1 MQLTRI
7 QLSQF
12 RKFRGALDIRDLSPG
27 LNLFTGPNEA
37 GKSTIAAAIRAAFF
51 ERHRSNAAQEFRPEG
66 DSSATP
72 SIALEFQIGGTQYR
86 LFKQFLGRKR
96 CTLEF
101 DGRKLDGDDAEDH
114 LASLLG
120 YQYAGKGR
128 SKAEHWGIPGLLWI
142 EQGNS
147 HELDSAIAHAVE
159 HLRTALG
166 GDAGRQSEESDLV
179 LSSVMQQRN
188 ALLTPSGGVPRGDYA
203 QAQANVAQ
211 LQEALQAIRNE
222 VRDYRDKVDRLA
234 DLQARHAADEAA
246 QPWQV
251 AHAQQQQAQQQLQ
264 ETRQLDQS
272 LQELLVR
279 QRELRETAR
288 LLQDQL
294 QHLATRQQTI
304 AQRQAAVTQATD
316 ALRLADAAVLHWQ
329 QRHAQAAQT
338 RQQTQ
343 TALER
348 MHQAARLADLV
359 RERQDC
365 LRQLETAGRRL
376 EQADE
381 ANRSLQALQA
391 ALADLPADDK
401 PLARLRDCARRLDEL
416 RIRQQANA
424 TRLQFA
430 LHDGA
435 TLTLDAEPLHGS
447 GERLLTADAT
457 LELPGTGTLRIR
469 PGGEGLEALRDEHDT
484 LARQSDTLLA
494 QLGATSLQDAETRHL
509 RAIQLRADSAMR
521 QESLR
526 LHAPEGA
533 DALRIQLASLQA
545 RLSGLDARIASERQA
560 IAASHGGDGSAKV
573 GANGSTDAK
582 AKVDAGAG
590 ADNSISDS
598 DAGSANGDAGIDAS
612 AAPNGIPAAVDL
624 SQAQAAHQHAQ
635 TALDDARE
643 QLHQAQLRAGAART
657 QHEHAEREQ
666 QAALLA
672 IDAEQ
677 DRSQSEQWQRRLT
690 DIQAEL
696 AQSDI
701 QAGILQQKIAQAR
714 PDILQQDVERYRL
727 SADGLQQQH
736 RQRHDAI
743 LRLEAEL
750 QALGAHGLDEREA
763 ELDQTLAQAQRSA
776 EALARRARALDHLQQ
791 LLRDRQQAATQAL
804 QAPLQA
810 HLRHYL
816 DLLFPGAEL
825 SLGDALSPDTLR
837 RRLPD
842 GMRADLIAT
851 LSHGAREQIGVIGRL
866 ACADLLRTAGR
877 PTLLILDDALVH
889 TDATRLAQMKR
900 ILFDAATRHQI
911 LMFSCH
917 PSWWL
922 DLGIAPRD
930 IDSLAA
936 SPLPLPESA

>member
-37 GKSTIAAAIRAAFF
+37 GKSTIAAAFRAAFF

-72 SIALEFQIGGTQYR
+72 SIALEFQTGDTQYR

-114 LASLLG
+114 LAGLLG

-188 ALLTPSGGVPRGDYA
+188 ALLTPSGGAPRGDYA

-211 LQEALQAIRNE
+211 LQQALQAIRNE

-246 QPWQV
+246 QPWQA

-264 ETRQLDQS
+264 ETRQLAQS

-279 QRELRETAR
+279 QRDLRETAR

-316 ALRLADAAVLHWQ
+316 ALHLADAAVQHWQ

-348 MHQAARLADLV
+348 MHQAAHLADLI

-365 LRQLETAGRRL
+365 LRQLDAAGRRL

-401 PLARLRDCARRLDEL
+401 PLARLRDCTRRLDEL

-526 LHAPEGA
+526 LHAPDGA

-560 IAASHGGDGSAKV
+560 IAASHGVDG
-573 GANGSTDAK
+573 
-582 AKVDAGAG
+582 
-590 ADNSISDS
+590 
-598 DAGSANGDAGIDAS
+598 S
-612 AAPNGIPAAVDL
+612 AAPNDITDTVDL

-643 QLHQAQLRAGAART
+643 QLHQAQLRAGAARS

-677 DRSQSEQWQRRLT
+677 DRSHNEQWQRRLT

-727 SADGLQQQH
+727 SADGLLLQH

-763 ELDQTLAQAQRSA
+763 ELAQTLAQAQRSA
-776 EALARRARALDHLQQ
+776 EALTRRARALDHLQQ

-866 ACADLLRTAGR
+866 ACADLLRAAGR

-889 TDATRLAQMKR
+889 TDEVRLAQMKR

-936 SPLPLPESA
+936 STLPLQESA

>member
-72 SIALEFQIGGTQYR
+72 SIALEFHTGGTQYR
-86 LFKQFLGRKR
+86 LSKQFLGRKR

-114 LASLLG
+114 LAGLLG

-188 ALLTPSGGVPRGDYA
+188 ALLTPSGGAPRGDYA

-246 QPWQV
+246 QPWQT

-264 ETRQLDQS
+264 ETRQLDHS

-279 QRELRETAR
+279 QRDLRETAR

-316 ALRLADAAVLHWQ
+316 ALHLADAAVQHWQ

-348 MHQAARLADLV
+348 MHQAARLADLI
-359 RERQDC
+359 RERQDS
-365 LRQLETAGRRL
+365 LRQLDAAGRRL

-401 PLARLRDCARRLDEL
+401 PLTRLRDCTRRLDEL

-494 QLGATSLQDAETRHL
+494 QLGAASLQDAETRHL

-560 IAASHGGDGSAKV
+560 IAASHGADGSADI
-573 GANGSTDAK
+573 GADGSADT
-582 AKVDAGAG
+582 KVDAGAG
-590 ADNSISDS
+590 VDSSIRDS
-598 DAGSANGDAGIDAS
+598 GAGSGNGDAPIDTS
-612 AAPNGIPAAVDL
+612 AAANDTPAAMDL

-677 DRSQSEQWQRRLT
+677 DRSQNEQWQRRLT

-696 AQSDI
+696 AQADV

-727 SADGLQQQH
+727 SADGLLQQH

-763 ELDQTLAQAQRSA
+763 ELAQTLAQAQRSA

-866 ACADLLRTAGR
+866 ACADLLRAAGR

-889 TDATRLAQMKR
+889 TDEVRLAQMKR

-930 IDSLAA
+930 IDSLAT
-936 SPLPLPESA
+936 STLPLQESA